1 MGERANLTAKKPE
14 AKTVNSVSHVRQTG
28 VSRSADSP
36 VDQILFLQRTIGNQA
51 VQRLIKSGNLQGKLR
66 VGQPG
71 DRYEQEA
78 ERMADTVMNKP
89 EPQNLRIEGGPVQT
103 QQVHST
109 SEDDIHRQ
117 SEEQEEEEPVQLIHQ
132 TDAEQYIQRQ
142 EQEEEEEEE
151 PLQLSQEIDT
161 GQYLQKQEQE
171 EEELVQTK
179 APDTSPDTGPDLQ
192 NQLAQSRGSGSSL
205 SEHTS
210 AFMESRF
217 GTDFSDVKVHHDNQA
232 SEMSKALNAQ
242 AFTSGKDIYFGAGR
256 YSPGTTSGDKLLAH
270 ELTHVVQQRSSS
282 VAQGFSRSLS
292 RSSTEKNDVI
302 YRQQAALSA
311 TEGKTTSK
319 SAEDIAPGEI
329 DLKGKSDFIPEGAIA
344 DYFTTRK
351 TGKVKVRFGNMA
363 KGVIK
368 VKKSVDKYQIPK
380 NESIP
385 LTHPVFAGAPEFK
398 PSLKLFTSGTGIK
411 GYIGIGKGRSDQD
424 LVSAL
429 RKAPDIFGLVGFD
442 ISKVPKITNEL
453 EGGSLYLGINNATI
467 ELGGAFTGKFSL
479 GAVNENIKTFEGN
492 AKIQNIPKLG
502 SAEME
507 LKRSKEGD
515 ITGKVTLDT
524 QIKNVTGNF
533 IIIWEKGVIS
543 GEGKVGYQGEKLSG
557 SVTLIIMEKSQA
569 EQLEQEKKAPEGK
582 VPASRPKAGKA
593 RRVNYVVFG
602 EGDLTFTFT
611 EWLAGSAHVIIDHKG
626 FLTVI
631 GKITPSKEI
640 ELFPQKDYNKK
651 LFKVEARASYGIPVV
666 GNIFIFANI
675 GMDAFANIGPG
686 KLYNITVEGTYS
698 TDPKKAQSFSIRGS
712 LNISAGAGLR
722 LRGEAGAGL
731 EILAHDIKAGAGI
744 SGIAGI
750 RGYAEATPVIG
761 YREKAKEGEDKKG
774 EFFIRG
780 ELEIAAQPFLGL
792 AGDVFVEIDAPWW
805 SPVPDKRWTWPLVNK
820 EWPIGGSLG
829 MKASVDYVF
838 GSNVPPAVEIKPAE
852 FSADKFMTDLYSDK
866 AKSKSGGEK
875 EQKGKWQEKNAKT
888 AEPPKAG
895 KKGGAQ
901 VGKVPELPPA
911 KSKVKPGGAK
921 KAKKPVDPNAKTA
934 EGKSVKEYQEEASKT
949 GKKPVGKEPKKGAG
963 KEEVAEKD
971 PAKRVHDEQLQKGL
985 TALDAVTKRYAE
997 EGATKEEVK
1006 AGVNSVRRKFK
1017 VFKSIKVVDGKKTWD
1032 YWYIASEEEKKEG
1045 TLKATKDMSKP
1056 DGSRNNPY
1064 WIKWHKRSTDRYP
1077 RIKIRPE
1084 PDADLVTVAPTER
1097 KSITIEVPTGEAKE
1111 TSFALKIRLE
1121 NLERELRD
1129 RKDLRGKYDEN
1140 ILKDVQERLT
1150 EANEELARLKEL
1162 DLAEKRGKVL
1172 PQKWKVSKLKN
1183 EVRDIERTL
1192 EKIAHIPELKSQI
1205 QNVRDEL
1212 EISNKEIV
1220 KGGSTI
1226 KLSETIGVESNCQ
1239 ILTKDTTV
1247 GPRHKSPERRK
1258 EREFKDFMANAGHN
1272 LKEHDESPDHVTELS
1287 LSGLD
1292 DFKNLWPLPA
1302 NENIIPNQKINL
1314 ETGKQAGVGF
1324 EETGEKGKNINTD
1337 LKNFKGKYFIV
1348 KGFQK

>member
-28 VSRSADSP
+28 VSRSPDSH

-51 VQRLIKSGNLQGKLR
+51 VQRLIKSRNLQGKLR
-66 VGQPG
+66 VGQLG

-89 EPQNLRIEGGPVQT
+89 EPQNLKNEGGPVQT
-103 QQVHST
+103 RQVYST
-109 SEDDIHRQ
+109 SEEEIHRQ
-117 SEEQEEEEPVQLIHQ
+117 SEEQEEEEEEPVQLIHQ

-161 GQYLQKQEQE
+161 GQYLQKQEEEEEEEPLQLSQEIDTGQYLQKQEEE

-256 YSPGTTSGDKLLAH
+256 YNPGTTSGDKLLAH

-302 YRQQAALSA
+302 YRQQAALST

-344 DYFTTRK
+344 DYFATRK

-453 EGGSLYLGINNATI
+453 EGGSLHLGINNATI

-479 GAVNENIKTFEGN
+479 GAVNENINTFEGN

-631 GKITPSKEI
+631 GEITPAKEI

-666 GNIFIFANI
+666 GNIFIFANV

-686 KLYNITVEGTYS
+686 KLYKMSVKGTYS
-698 TDPKKAQSFSIRGS
+698 TDPKKKQNFTIQGS
-712 LNISAGAGLR
+712 LNISAAAGMR

-731 EILAHDIKAGAGI
+731 EVLAHDIKAGAGI
-744 SGIAGI
+744 NGIAGI

-780 ELEIAAQPFLGL
+780 DLEIAAQPFLGL
-792 AGDVFVEIDAPWW
+792 SGDVFVEIDAPWW

-829 MKASVDYVF
+829 MNASVDYVF
-838 GSNVPPAVEIKPAE
+838 GSKEPPAVEIKPAE
-852 FSADKFMTDLYSDK
+852 FSADKFLTDLYSDK
-866 AKSKSGGEK
+866 AKAKSGGAEAK
-875 EQKGKWQEKNAKT
+875 KGTWAEKNAKG
-888 AEPPKAG
+888 AEPPKGG

-901 VGKVPELPPA
+901 VGEAPKLPPA
-911 KSKVKPGGAK
+911 QPRVKPGGAK
-921 KAKKPVDPNAKTA
+921 KAKKPVDPNARTA
-934 EGKSVKEYQEEASKT
+934 EGKSVKEYQEEAT
-949 GKKPVGKEPKKGAG
+949 KKGEKPEGKELKGGKEIPSNKKDKKGSMDTEAAKKSFSMMG
-963 KEEVAEKD
+963 TPHKLIVTGLPPKVSIESKRELLSNKIGRVVGRLMRQDPIPENQIALLKQIGNDAKELQKKAQQTRKD
-971 PAKRVHDEQLQKGL
+971 PITSLN
-985 TALDAVTKRYAE
+985 
-997 EGATKEEVK
+997 EVP
-1006 AGVNSVRRKFK
+1006 G
-1017 VFKSIKVVDGKKTWD
+1017 FKSEFNALAKTIERYGIDYKTTEIDEFLAESTKQPVPDEFKKHVDRAKHIEPKNYSRARHWKGDSEDERRANSENREPGQFLFSMTSARVKQLERETLLTGKVVDKGGGTYHAYKKLD
-1032 YWYIASEEEKKEG
+1032 IVVGYA
-1045 TLKATKDMSKP
+1045 
-1056 DGSRNNPY
+1056 
-1064 WIKWHKRSTDRYP
+1064 
-1077 RIKIRPE
+1077 
-1084 PDADLVTVAPTER
+1084 
-1097 KSITIEVPTGEAKE
+1097 TGEE
-1111 TSFALKIRLE
+1111 TYWLRA
-1121 NLERELRD
+1121 ELT
-1129 RKDLRGKYDEN
+1129 G
-1140 ILKDVQERLT
+1140 T
-1150 EANEELARLKEL
+1150 
-1162 DLAEKRGKVL
+1162 
-1172 PQKWKVSKLKN
+1172 
-1183 EVRDIERTL
+1183 
-1192 EKIAHIPELKSQI
+1192 
-1205 QNVRDEL
+1205 
-1212 EISNKEIV
+1212 
-1220 KGGSTI
+1220 KGGAPAIHSH
-1226 KLSETIGVESNCQ
+1226 
-1239 ILTKDTTV
+1239 
-1247 GPRHKSPERRK
+1247 PRP
-1258 EREFKDFMANAGHN
+1258 
-1272 LKEHDESPDHVTELS
+1272 
-1287 LSGLD
+1287 
-1292 DFKNLWPLPA
+1292 
-1302 NENIIPNQKINL
+1302 
-1314 ETGKQAGVGF
+1314 
-1324 EETGEKGKNINTD
+1324 KGK
-1337 LKNFKGKYFIV
+1337 
-1348 KGFQK
+1348 